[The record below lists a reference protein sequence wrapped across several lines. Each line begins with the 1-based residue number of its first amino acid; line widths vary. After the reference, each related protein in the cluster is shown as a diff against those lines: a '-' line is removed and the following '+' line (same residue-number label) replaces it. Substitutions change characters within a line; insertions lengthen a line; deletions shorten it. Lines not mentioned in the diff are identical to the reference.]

1 MTEIQTEEILTSDP
15 TIEWDLAKLRR
26 KSKPCASLEEGNA
39 ILHRLVAIADTF
51 HKDKAAGLSAP
62 QIGIFKRAFIIHI
75 PVAEGMEPSPQHVT
89 SHWLG
94 YINPVI
100 HEMDGEG
107 EIDYDGCLSFPGMVA
122 ITGRRRRIKISAL
135 NCPEPEWLEPGK
147 DITRENG
154 DVFIGSGPS
163 IYFQH
168 EFDHLNGVLFFER
181 EVDPEEREKLVAIV
195 KGHQPTR
202 SAQRP

>member
-1 MTEIQTEEILTSDP
+1 MTKIQTEEILTSDP

-39 ILHRLVAIADTF
+39 ILRRLVAIADTF

-75 PVAEGMEPSPQHVT
+75 PVAEGMKPSPQHVT
-89 SHWLG
+89 SQWLG

-100 HEMDGEG
+100 HETDGEG

-135 NCPEPEWLEPGK
+135 NCLEPEWLESGK

-168 EFDHLNGVLFFER
+168 EFDHLNGVMFFER
-181 EVDPEEREKLVAIV
+181 EVDPEEKEKLVAIV
-195 KGHQPTR
+195 KGHQPPR
-202 SAQRP
+202 A